1 MIEPPIP
8 RILAVDDDPTVL
20 VTVRA
25 TLEAENLNVMSAFS
39 TEEALSL
46 IRAKGLPHLAVI
58 DINMPGA
65 DGIELARRLQEFSDV
80 PVVMLTAVDDQ
91 DTVAGTIEEL
101 AEDYIVKPF
110 NPREFAA
117 RVKRVLRRIGDF
129 AFTSGRIKVSEELEL
144 DFALQQAIV
153 KDEKVSLTPTETKIL
168 HILCRSSP
176 RPSTT
181 HFLLRRLWPHEDIFE
196 DVLRV
201 HVHRLRRKIEANPRK
216 PRYLIT
222 ERGIGYRLVLS

>member
-46 IRAKGLPHLAVI
+46 IRTKGLPHLAVI

-80 PVVMLTAVDDQ
+80 PVVMLTAVDDHE
-91 DTVAGTIEEL
+91 TVAGTIEEL

-117 RVKRVLRRIGDF
+117 RIKRVLRRIGDF
-129 AFTSGRIKVSEELEL
+129 AFTSGRVKVSEELAL

-153 KDEKVSLTPTETKIL
+153 KNEKVSLTPTETKIL

-181 HFLLRRLWPHEDIFE
+181 DFLIRRIWPHEDIFE

-201 HVHRLRRKIEANPRK
+201 HVHRLRRKIETNPRK

-222 ERGIGYRLVLS
+222 ERGVGYRLVLS